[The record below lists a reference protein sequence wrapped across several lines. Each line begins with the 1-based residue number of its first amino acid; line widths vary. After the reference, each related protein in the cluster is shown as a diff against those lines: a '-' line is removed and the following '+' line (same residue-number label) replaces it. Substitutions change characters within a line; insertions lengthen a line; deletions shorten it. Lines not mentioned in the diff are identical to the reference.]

1 MGEDKQD
8 LTAVATRPGDPG
20 GQGRQLR
27 AGLDGGRPRA
37 AVTTTAQRLLAIF
50 EKARD
55 AILICDD
62 DGRYLAANH
71 AAGLLTGHT
80 PEELTRLCLWDLTP
94 PAMAEQ
100 GRAVWREFLAR
111 GELDG
116 EYALLRR
123 DGGEVQVEF
132 RAVANIWP
140 GAHMSMLRDVGR
152 RKEQERLR
160 QRDEDRLESLL
171 RISQYRTASD
181 QELLDYALEEA
192 IGLTDSKFGYIYHY
206 SEEHQEFVL
215 NTWSRGVMAQCA
227 VAQPQTVY
235 DLHKTGVWGEAVR
248 QRRPMVINDFGAPH
262 PLKRGY
268 PPGHVAL
275 RKFCTVPVI
284 VDERIVAVAG
294 VANKAADYDDADV
307 RQLTLLM
314 DSVWKML
321 ERRRA
326 EQRLEESERRF
337 RTLVDSAPEAIFIQ
351 TDGRFAYVNQA
362 AVRLYGAGAADDLL
376 GAAVIERF
384 HPDDRQKVRERI
396 RDLNQAKLSVPL
408 IEERILR
415 LDGAVVDVEVS
426 AVPFCYQ
433 GRDGALV
440 FARDVSERK
449 RAERAMRESEEMM
462 RSIFRA
468 APIGIGVVSRRV
480 LLDVNERFC
489 EMTGYAKEEIIGQNA
504 VMLYPTREE
513 FDYVGAEKY
522 RQIAERGTGTVE
534 TRFKRKDGR
543 AIHVLMSSTPL
554 NPSDLAAG
562 VTFTALD
569 ITERKRDEQA
579 LRQSRDLLQSTIDS
593 LSSHM
598 AILDEHGAIIAV
610 NAAWRKFGQSN
621 GFGAQNHGV
630 GENYLEICREA
641 RGNWSS
647 EAPLVAQAIGDILA
661 GRREFYYLEYPC
673 HGPGEERWF
682 ALRMTSFASGGL
694 LRVVMSH
701 ENITQRRHAENAL
714 RQSEEKFRLVYSASP
729 DAININRVDDGLY
742 LDINEG
748 FTRLTGYTRDDVLG
762 RSSLELNIWHDPA
775 DRQRL
780 VAGLREKGYY
790 DNLEAKFRRKDQS
803 VGAALMSARLIEIG
817 GQSCII
823 SITRDISDM
832 KRVADEKARLEAQL
846 RQAQKMEAIGTLA
859 GGIAHDFNNILGAII
874 GYTELAQEL
883 TREGASNADELAQ
896 VLRSA
901 DRARKLVQQI
911 LTFSRKVESD
921 RRPLSLNKIV
931 RQSVGMLEHTL
942 PKMIRIETDLAAD
955 LRPVCA
961 DGNQIEQIILNIAGN
976 AADAMP
982 DGGRLLIETQ
992 NAILGEEYCR
1002 LHLDARPGQY
1012 AMLQI
1017 SDTGRGMDQRT
1028 REQIFDPFFTTKEV
1042 GKGTGLGLAI
1052 VYGIVKDHGGHVSCY
1067 SEPDLGSTFK
1077 IFLPAQQGPDD
1088 QPPAGQELSVALLRG
1103 NETILLVDDEPDL
1116 RRLGVHV
1123 LASAGY
1129 NVLAAG
1135 SGEEALELFKAS
1147 AGRIDLLV
1155 MDLGMPGMGGHR
1167 ALKEI
1172 LAIDPRAKVIIASG
1186 YAANGQVK
1194 ASLQSGAAGYV
1205 AKPFR
1210 RVDLLLTARNVLDAK

>member
-8 LTAVATRPGDPG
+8 LTAVATRPDDPD
-20 GQGRQLR
+20 GQGRQPR
-27 AGLDGGRPRA
+27 AGLGGGRPRA
-37 AVTTTAQRLLAIF
+37 AVTATAQRLLAIF

-62 DGRYLAANH
+62 DGRYLAANP
-71 AAGLLTGHT
+71 AAGLLTGYRLD
-80 PEELTRLCLWDLTP
+80 ELTKLCLWDLTP

-116 EYALLRR
+116 EYALRR
-123 DGGEVQVEF
+123 KDGGEVQAEF

-171 RISQYRTASD
+171 RISQYRAASD

-192 IGLTDSKFGYIYHY
+192 IGLTGSKFGYIYHY
-206 SEEHQEFVL
+206 SEQRQEFVL
-215 NTWSRGVMAQCA
+215 NTWSKDVMAQCA
-227 VAQPQTVY
+227 VVQPQTVY

-248 QRRPMVINDFGAPH
+248 QRRAIVINDFDAPH

-275 RKFCTVPVI
+275 GKFCTVPVV

-326 EQRLEESERRF
+326 EQLLAESERRF

-362 AVRLYGAGAADDLL
+362 AARLYGAGAADDLL

-384 HPDDRQKVRERI
+384 HPDDRQKVLGRI
-396 RDLNQAKLSVPL
+396 RELNQAKLAVPL

-449 RAERAMRESEEMM
+449 RAERAVRQSEEMM

-468 APIGIGVVSRRV
+468 APIGIGVVSKRV

-513 FDYVGAEKY
+513 FDYVGKEKY
-522 RQIAERGTGTVE
+522 RQISQRGTGTVE

-543 AIHVLMSSTPL
+543 VIHVLMSSTPM
-554 NPSDLAAG
+554 NPHDLAAG

-630 GENYLEICREA
+630 GDNYLAICRQA

-647 EAPLVAQAIGDILA
+647 EAPLAAQAIEDILA

-729 DAININRVDDGLY
+729 DAININRVDDGVY

-762 RSSLELNIWHDPA
+762 RSSLELNIWRDPA

-790 DNLEAKFRRKDQS
+790 DNLEANFRRKDQS

-832 KRVADEKARLEAQL
+832 KRVADEKARLESQL

-883 TREGASNADELAQ
+883 THEGASNADELAQ

-992 NAILGEEYCR
+992 NAILGDEYCR

-1210 RVDLLLTARNVLDAK
+1210 RVDLLVTARGVLDAK